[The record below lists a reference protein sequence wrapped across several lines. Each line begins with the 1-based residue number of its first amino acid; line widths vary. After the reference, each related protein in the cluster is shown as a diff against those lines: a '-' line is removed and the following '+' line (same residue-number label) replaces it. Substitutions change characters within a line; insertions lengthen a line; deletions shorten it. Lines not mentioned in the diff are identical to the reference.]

1 MSWITNLFRKAP
13 KQTQF
18 APGMNGFLPLFTQ
31 YGTDVYASD
40 VVQQAIKCIVDEL
53 KKLNPMHIRQKGNDP
68 VPVKGNI
75 QDILEWR
82 NIIVVLFCIDI
93 IIHSDIPNI
102 VFLEIDVNVVPR
114 LDIVSAQTAEIFRNH
129 GINFSCLYIFQH
141 FLEARPLE
149 IESGETVVHI
159 VIKDAEPVLLAKL
172 AQHQLLRFYTH
183 ALTDLFIVF
192 A

>member
-1 MSWITNLFRKAP
+1 M
-13 KQTQF
+13 
-18 APGMNGFLPLFTQ
+18 
-31 YGTDVYASD
+31 
-40 VVQQAIKCIVDEL
+40 CI
-53 KKLNPMHIRQKGNDP
+53 HI
-68 VPVKGNI
+68 V
-75 QDILEWR
+75 QDILERR

-102 VFLEIDVNVVPR
+102 VFLEIDVNVVSR

-129 GINFSCLYIFQH
+129 GINFPRLYIFQH

-159 VIKDAEPVLLAKL
+159 EIKDAEPVLLTEL
-172 AQHQLLRFYTH
+172 AQHHLLCFYAY

-192 A
+192 AQATIDCCFL